1 MTTDPSSRATLAV
14 VAFATLLVLVVFTLP
29 LIGLTETAASVGAGP
44 GGQAWILSSMSL
56 GLCVALLTGGALADD
71 FGRRRVFVAGAV
83 LLAVSSVGTAVA
95 GDTVLFVAA
104 RVLQGVGGAALIACS
119 LGLITQVFPP
129 GPGRNHATGVWG
141 AALGTGIAA
150 GPLMAGVA
158 SAVLSWRLSYVL
170 VVVAAAAL
178 VPLGRRFLP
187 ADVITESRPL
197 DLVGVLLLAGGVS
210 ALLAGL
216 VQGRTGLT
224 LTPVL
229 LAVAGVALLVGF
241 LLWESRNPAPMIDVG
256 LFRRPDFVAA
266 SVAGLTTGL
275 GVIALMSF
283 TGTFLHR
290 AYGLPTWTAA
300 LYLLAWAGPSAVTAL
315 AARRLAHVLSS
326 RVQLGL
332 GLLGVAA
339 GQALLIGIGPGDSA
353 LWLLP
358 GLLLA
363 GVASGVLNAGLGRAA
378 VASVPHHRAAMGSG
392 ANNTCRYLGS
402 ALGTTV
408 VVLVATAP
416 GPSSADLFAGWAVAA
431 IVTTGMSVL
440 GAFVVLGTG
449 LSGRSVRA

>member
-1 MTTDPSSRATLAV
+1 MTTSPSPRATLAV
-14 VAFATLLVLVVFTLP
+14 VASATLLVLIAFTLP

-44 GGQAWILSSMSL
+44 AGQAWILSSMSL
-56 GLCVALLTGGALADD
+56 GLCVALLTSGAVADD
-71 FGRRRVFVAGAV
+71 FGRQKVFVAGAL

-95 GDTVLFVAA
+95 TDTVLFVAA
-104 RVLQGVGGAALIACS
+104 RILQGVGGAALIACS

-129 GPGRNHATGVWG
+129 GPARNHATGVWG
-141 AALGTGIAA
+141 AALGAGIAV
-150 GPLMAGVA
+150 GPLVAGVA

-170 VVVAAAAL
+170 LVVASAAFI
-178 VPLGRRFLP
+178 PLGRRFLP
-187 ADVITESRPL
+187 ADVVTASRRI

-216 VQGRTGLT
+216 VQGRTGLS
-224 LTPVL
+224 PVPVGL
-229 LAVAGVALLVGF
+229 VLAGIALVAAF
-241 LLWESRNPAPMIDVG
+241 ILWEVRTRAPMIDVT

-290 AYGLPTWTAA
+290 AYGLPTWAAA
-300 LYLLAWAGPSAVTAL
+300 LCLLAWAGPSALTAL
-315 AARRLAHVLSS
+315 AARRLAHVMSS

-339 GQALLIGIGPGDSA
+339 GQALLIGIRPGDSV

-378 VASVPHHRAAMGSG
+378 VGSVPPHRAAMGSG
-392 ANNTCRYLGS
+392 ANNTFRYLGS

-416 GPSSADLFAGWAVAA
+416 GPSTPDLFTGWAVAA
-431 IVTTGMSVL
+431 VVTTGLSLL
-440 GAFVVLGTG
+440 GALVVLGTG
-449 LSGRSVRA
+449 SSGRPVRA